1 MSSPIQL
8 TAAAVE
14 EIVKKY
20 LDENLDARVDAR
32 LDARLDLKLEES
44 RKALLADLAKMLP
57 GSAPTGTAGKPAAK
71 ASKAVDPAAPP
82 KEKRP
87 PNAWIIFTIRVEK
100 LVRDAEKAAEEKRA
114 AETPEEPKKA
124 PLHTMVTKQFASYLK
139 EQKAYEEWA
148 DEEITEAL
156 TTWTPPETSKRAATK
171 AEKASDTGSVAGS
184 EAPAIEKPA
193 AGATGEK
200 PKRQWSEE
208 TKAAAAA
215 KRAAT
220 LAKKAAE
227 KAGAATEVVAAAEA
241 VAVAVAVPAAP
252 TAVAKKTIA
261 IKPKA
266 AAPVPAKPVD
276 LSFFSWTH
284 EGKSYYTNDRG
295 DVVTE
300 DFEWVGRFD
309 GAKIDESVAEP
320 EDLGNATLRGE

>member
-1 MSSPIQL
+1 
-8 TAAAVE
+8 
-14 EIVKKY
+14 
-20 LDENLDARVDAR
+20 
-32 LDARLDLKLEES
+32 
-44 RKALLADLAKMLP
+44 MLP
-57 GSAPTGTAGKPAAK
+57 GSASTGTAGKPAAK

-87 PNAWIIFTIRVEK
+87 PNAWILFTIRVEK
-100 LVRDAEKAAEEKRA
+100 VVRDAEKAAEEKRA

-148 DEEITEAL
+148 DEEIAEAL

-171 AEKASDTGSVAGS
+171 AEKASDAGSVTGSVTGS
-184 EAPAIEKPA
+184 EAPATEKPV
-193 AGATGEK
+193 GEK

-227 KAGAATEVVAAAEA
+227 KAGAATEVVAAAAAEAVA

-252 TAVAKKTIA
+252 KKTIA

-266 AAPVPAKPVD
+266 AAPAKPVD